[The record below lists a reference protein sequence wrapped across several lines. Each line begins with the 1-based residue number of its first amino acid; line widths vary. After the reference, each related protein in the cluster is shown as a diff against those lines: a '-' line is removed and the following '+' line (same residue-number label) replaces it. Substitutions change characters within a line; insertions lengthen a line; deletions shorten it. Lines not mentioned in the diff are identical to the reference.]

1 MTIFHKAERF
11 LPALLL
17 LIMVL
22 GLVMRVYDPYLD
34 PPSAIGSISQDLVT
48 DPAHITSF
56 AANKVVFGN
65 WEQFPFPKWQVFK
78 VALPS
83 LVAYLL
89 FSVGKVNYFWSCLA
103 GVIPSYI
110 GILLIIWSAGIGHNQ
125 RRWLIA
131 LIAALFLMPNFS
143 LVTYNRASFL
153 ECGLVFYFGL
163 MIFLVYKF
171 PLRLWSLLLIAFL
184 IPLACLTGK
193 AFGLSMALALGA
205 TLIFSVQESKWK
217 NIGLMTAVG
226 VVSFIALLYLL
237 YGGRIGAYTDYLNE
251 QALSSHGPLDSIQ
264 SLRRLVEAL
273 LSYGTITRMFRASP
287 FLFVSAYLALVSS
300 IIYFRTSY
308 DAFRNNMRLR
318 FALYWALALFLMFFP
333 FNYRPLR
340 YSILLY
346 LPLVL
351 IIAAISGIDDFK
363 RKTCPPKMAIFSII
377 ALFALNYFFLIHLV
391 VDMFLIDG
399 YPANAWTAYGFLF
412 PVAIIMTILMA
423 GKKVH
428 QALVR
433 LLPKAKTA
441 LLALAVGALIVQ
453 TAHYIDWTRHS
464 IKTVQDA
471 ADDLSEILDPSSVL
485 TGPYAPRLTL
495 GSSYRHFIY
504 AFGLKRP
511 KTSIFDM
518 FPISHVVV
526 DLRNLE
532 AASKD
537 YPEIAK
543 ADPIAD
549 YLVRGRTIFILRMP
563 RIIPGYHESEYET
576 AAELLLQGNNEA
588 AQRYNL
594 SFLQKFPNN
603 ASARRQLAKIYLA
616 EGKID
621 SMLYV
626 LNDLRQNCPDN
637 ISIQF
642 FCAMRYEALGRSTGR
657 QDLIE
662 LSRQTLEHAKR
673 LDPTFQETLQDYYDR
688 TKSRL

>member
-11 LPALLL
+11 LPAVLL
-17 LIMVL
+17 LILLL
-22 GLVMRVYDPYLD
+22 GLAMRIYNPYLD

-56 AANKVVFGN
+56 AANKVVFGI
-65 WEQFPFPKWQVFK
+65 WEPFPFPKWQVFK
-78 VALPS
+78 VALPE
-83 LVAYLL
+83 LIAYFL
-89 FSVGKVNYFWSCLA
+89 FSLGKVNYFWSSLA
-103 GVIPSYI
+103 GVIPSFI
-110 GILLIIWSAGIGHNQ
+110 GLLLIIWSAGIGQNQ
-125 RRWLIA
+125 KRWLLA
-131 LIAALFLMPNFS
+131 LIAALFLVPNFS
-143 LVTYNRASFL
+143 LVTYNRTSFL
-153 ECGLVFYFGL
+153 ECGLIFYFGL
-163 MIFLVYKF
+163 MVFLVHKY
-171 PLRLWSLLLIAFL
+171 PRRLWSLLLVAFL

-205 TLIFSVQESKWK
+205 TLIFGTQESKWK
-217 NIGLMTAVG
+217 NLGLMAVVG
-226 VVSFIALLYLL
+226 AISFIVLLYLF
-237 YGGRIGAYTDYLNE
+237 YGGRIDAYSSYLNE

-264 SLRRLVEAL
+264 SLRKLVEAL
-273 LSYGTITRMFRASP
+273 LSYGTITRLFRASP
-287 FLFVSAYLALVSS
+287 FLFVSAYLAILSS

-308 DAFRNNMRLR
+308 DAFRNNFRLR

-340 YSILLY
+340 YSILLF

-351 IIAAISGIDDFK
+351 IITAISGINDFK
-363 RKTCPPKMAIFSII
+363 KKSCPPKMAALTVI
-377 ALFALNYFFLIHLV
+377 ALFVLNYFFLIHLIL
-391 VDMFLIDG
+391 DMFLIDG
-399 YPANAWTAYGFLF
+399 YPANAWTVYSFLF
-412 PVAIIMTILMA
+412 PVAVIVTVLM
-423 GKKVH
+423 V
-428 QALVR
+428 QAKIHHTLAR
-433 LLPKAKTA
+433 LLPKAKAAILTLAACALIFQTA
-441 LLALAVGALIVQ
+441 L
-453 TAHYIDWTRHS
+453 YIDWARYS
-464 IKTVQDA
+464 VKTIQDA
-471 ADDLSEILDPSSVL
+471 ADDLAEILDPSSVL

-511 KTSIFDM
+511 EISIFDM

-537 YPEIAK
+537 YPEISK

-549 YLVRGRTIFILRMP
+549 YLVRGRTIFILKMP
-563 RIIPGYHESEYET
+563 RTIPGYHQSEYET

-621 SMLYV
+621 SMLFT
-626 LNDLRQNCPDN
+626 LDDLRRNCPDN

-657 QDLIE
+657 QDLME

-673 LDPTFQETLQDYYDR
+673 LDPTFQQTLQEYYDQTR
-688 TKSRL
+688 SRL